1 MDDEL
6 KMLAHTLSRGIES
19 EDEGAFVL
27 LVQAVQGT
35 RRRSTYLVLSS
46 VRQARANGETELL
59 QVYLRDL
66 LENVHRTAP
75 DVYEELKALA
85 HAFGEDERA
94 RTAPA
99 PRRTPDAAEN
109 SDAATN
115 ANTVSGGT
123 FNDPVVLAGSITGGV
138 HTYYAQPPHSSLP
151 PVSEWPR
158 LDEVDPIALGVRRTR
173 RLPGES
179 PLPPYVERDCDRE
192 LNARVREAALTGGLL
207 MVTGAPLSGRTRT
220 AWVALSAH
228 LPGTTRVFAP
238 PPGTDLRG
246 LPAVLRGRSEEGC
259 VLWLDDLEGHL
270 GERGLTPALLADLVR
285 LRVPVLATMDDKAYD
300 TRRFGASGR
309 AGVLSGTEP
318 VELPSVWSEGELE
331 CLNTFDGDPRLRAA
345 AVGRGAHTVPQYL
358 AMGPELMEE
367 WRRARRPDAHP
378 RGHLLVRVAV
388 DLARCG
394 ASRLSKH
401 ALRKGQELY
410 PEESARAEAES
421 FEDGLAW
428 AVGIRHGVT
437 GLLTPVPG
445 EHPAVWVA
453 FGSLVA
459 DAEGRPDTPPVS
471 VAMWRFAFIL
481 AKGRTER
488 WTVRWR
494 AHEALAP
501 LADSDPVIP
510 ILLGYINAVMGDF
523 ESAMNWYRKAAEAG
537 HTGAAVTVGEM
548 LVARDRAAEAIPY
561 LRAGAEAGVVHAQY
575 RLGRVLADQAESWL
589 ARAAEAGHPAATQE
603 LPALRAVTAIPLMP
617 PRPSELFPAMVMREE
632 DFLPRDAVPP
642 ADPDALS
649 GRHPR

>member
-1 MDDEL
+1 MAEKRDALVVALMRATDGEPWWRTRVTHGGEDVL
-6 KMLAHTLSRGIES
+6 GDYLNRVHQWQRQNRPPYRRVRVRERIES
-19 EDEGAFVL
+19 SLNAM
-27 LVQAVQGT
+27 
-35 RRRSTYLVLSS
+35 
-46 VRQARANGETELL
+46 ARATPAQVVALTELL
-59 QVYLRDL
+59 RPYFPEERKAGA
-66 LENVHRTAP
+66 TA
-75 DVYEELKALA
+75 
-85 HAFGEDERA
+85 
-94 RTAPA
+94 
-99 PRRTPDAAEN
+99 
-109 SDAATN
+109 SATTDN
-115 ANTVSGGT
+115 AVSGGV
-123 FNDPVVLAGSITGGV
+123 FHAPQIQAGSVSGGV

-158 LDEVDPIALGVRRTR
+158 LDEVDPIVLGVRRTR

-192 LNARVREAALTGGLL
+192 LNARVREAALTGGLV

-228 LPGTTRVFAP
+228 LSGTTRVFAP

-246 LPAVLRGRSEEGC
+246 LPAVLRGRDEEGC
-259 VLWLDDLEGHL
+259 VLWLDDLEGYL
-270 GERGLTPALLADLVR
+270 GERGLTPTLLADLVR

-300 TRRFGASGR
+300 ARRFGSSGR

-318 VELPSVWSEGELE
+318 VELPSVWSAGELE
-331 CLNTFDGDPRLRAA
+331 CLNTFDGDSRLRAA
-345 AVGRGAHTVPQYL
+345 AVWRGVHTVPQYL
-358 AMGPELMEE
+358 AIGPELMEE

-378 RGHLLVRVAV
+378 RGHLLVRVAI

-394 ASRLSKH
+394 ASQLSKH

-428 AVGIRHGVT
+428 AVDIRHGVT
-437 GLLTPVPG
+437 GLLTLVPG
-445 EHPAVWVA
+445 EHPAAWVA

-471 VAMWRFAFIL
+471 IAMWRFAFIL
-481 AKGRTER
+481 AHDQTER

-494 AHEALAP
+494 AHEALVP
-501 LADSDPVIP
+501 LADSDPVISV
-510 ILLGYINAVMGDF
+510 LLGYINAVMGDF
-523 ESAMNWYRKAAEAG
+523 ESAMNWYRKAADAG
-537 HTGAAVTVGEM
+537 HAGAAVTVGEM
-548 LVARDRAAEAIPY
+548 LAAGDEAAQAIPY

-575 RLGRVLADQAESWL
+575 RLGRVLAGQAESWL

-603 LPALRAVTAIPLMP
+603 LPALRAVTR
-617 PRPSELFPAMVMREE
+617 RPDQLFPSMVMREE
-632 DFLPRDAVPP
+632 DFLPPDAVPP